1 MAKSIIGRR
10 VFYASSSICDNNS
23 EMEHVAS
30 ISKER
35 QLRLSTEYALTQYVL
50 RRVIHKLHSFIST
63 LICLIFRLVYI
74 LCGLQFSMLVYYKSD
89 LLSKQ
94 FE

>member
-35 QLRLSTEYALTQYVL
+35 QLRQTTEYALSMFSEGL
-50 RRVIHKLHSFIST
+50 FIRYAVSLFKT
-63 LICLIFRLVYI
+63 FFKCLIF
-74 LCGLQFSMLVYYKSD
+74 MLVYYKSD
-89 LLSKQ
+89 FRS
-94 FE
+94 

>member
-35 QLRLSTEYALTQYVL
+35 QLRQTTTEYALSMFSEGLFIKYAAVSLFKTFNTSFSCL
-50 RRVIHKLHSFIST
+50 FIIKLIY
-63 LICLIFRLVYI
+63 LP
-74 LCGLQFSMLVYYKSD
+74 
-89 LLSKQ
+89 KQ
-94 FE
+94 FELQI

>member
-35 QLRLSTEYALTQYVL
+35 QLRLTTEYALTQYVL
-50 RRVIHKLHSFIST
+50 RRVIHKLHSFITTFASFSGLFT
-63 LICLIFRLVYI
+63 YCVDFNFLCLFITKVIY
-74 LCGLQFSMLVYYKSD
+74 
-89 LLSKQ
+89 
-94 FE
+94 